1 MTVHFDVTLVGHVVD
16 ATCVVLLS
24 GESDLYGAPRLKSVL
39 LEAVEAGAQRIVVD
53 MTPTTFIDST
63 TLGVLLGASKRL
75 RSDGGDLVLV
85 VDHSPIRKIFEVTLL
100 DRAFAIYAT
109 RAEALAS

>member
-1 MTVHFDVTLVGHVVD
+1 MP
-16 ATCVVLLS
+16 
-24 GESDLYGAPRLKSVL
+24 APAIRCSQVI
-39 LEAVEAGAQRIVVD
+39 R
-53 MTPTTFIDST
+53 
-63 TLGVLLGASKRL
+63 KRL